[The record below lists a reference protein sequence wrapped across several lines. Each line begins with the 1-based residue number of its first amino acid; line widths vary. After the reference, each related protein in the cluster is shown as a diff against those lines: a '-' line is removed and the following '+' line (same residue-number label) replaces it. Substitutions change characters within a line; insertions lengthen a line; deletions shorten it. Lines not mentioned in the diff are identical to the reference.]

1 MKNLTVAFMTC
12 SAVENDAAG
21 NACWFQTT
29 PPYGRYPG
37 RNQITG
43 KDGKPI
49 KDAVVVFDEK
59 SVGKV
64 VAAFKE
70 AAKAKDW
77 PGILVD
83 QDHFSC
89 NTSKPSTALA
99 WARDIRV
106 GEDGSIW
113 TKWEFTAKG
122 KELYEGKMLIN
133 RSPVLDLEQLSA
145 KEFAPTVLTSI
156 GMTNAPYFKD
166 LSPLAAARNGG
177 NMQITCVTDANG
189 LSHGAD
195 RKFDGGNGSASKKD
209 IEHLKTSNEVI
220 DYFAKKWKSP
230 KDSVEDL
237 KSNMKSMYGNDVEK
251 IKEVLLDWDK
261 NPDGGDNTDTD
272 TLDKLFG
279 RSFRKRILAA
289 RAVNN
294 TQGETMDPKILEK
307 LELAE
312 GATLDDVLAAIQ
324 ALKDKEAAAT
334 ATATDATKKAEDA
347 EAKCRGLK
355 CDAFIAAHKAQIADE
370 AKFREAYLKAPEAT
384 EAAFGLFRTAEPP
397 KAPAARISARDA
409 KTPSATAGTDAAV
422 KAKITAR
429 NNAVN
434 AYMTAHPGCTNAAAW
449 SACRLAD
456 PETFAD

>member
-1 MKNLTVAFMTC
+1 MTC
-12 SAVENDAAG
+12 SASNLDAAT

-29 PPYGRYPG
+29 PKYGLYPG
-37 RNQITG
+37 GEQITG
-43 KDGKPI
+43 RDGKPVKKATI
-49 KDAVVVFDEK
+49 ILDEK
-59 SVGKV
+59 STDKIMEAFR
-64 VAAFKE
+64 AAVSVPGC
-70 AAKAKDW
+70 

-89 NTSKPSTALA
+89 DTDKPTTALA
-99 WARDIRV
+99 WAKEIRRA
-106 GEDGSIW
+106 EDGSLW
-113 TKWEFTAKG
+113 TRWEFTAKG
-122 KELYEGKMLIN
+122 KELYEGKMLVN
-133 RSPVLDLEQLSA
+133 RSPVMLLDEVKGWRGMGKAFTPYALE
-145 KEFAPTVLTSI
+145 SI
-156 GMTNAPYFKD
+156 GMTNKPYFKD
-166 LSPLAAARNGG
+166 LSPLAAAR
-177 NMQITCVTDANG
+177 
-189 LSHGAD
+189 
-195 RKFDGGNGSASKKD
+195 
-209 IEHLKTSNEVI
+209 E
-220 DYFAKKWKSP
+220 
-230 KDSVEDL
+230 
-237 KSNMKSMYGNDVEK
+237 
-251 IKEVLLDWDK
+251 
-261 NPDGGDNTDTD
+261 
-272 TLDKLFG
+272 
-279 RSFRKRILAA
+279 
-289 RAVNN
+289 VNN
-294 TQGETMDPKILEK
+294 NKGETMDPKILEK

-409 KTPSATAGTDAAV
+409 KTPSATVGTDDAMQ
-422 KAKITAR
+422 AKIAAR

-434 AYMTAHPGCTNAAAW
+434 AYLTAHPGCSHATAW

>member
-1 MKNLTVAFMTC
+1 MTC
-12 SAVENDAAG
+12 SASNLDAAT

-29 PPYGRYPG
+29 PKYGLYPG
-37 RNQITG
+37 GEQITG
-43 KDGKPI
+43 RDGKPVKKATI
-49 KDAVVVFDEK
+49 ILDEK
-59 SVGKV
+59 STDKIMEAFR
-64 VAAFKE
+64 AAVSVPGC
-70 AAKAKDW
+70 

-89 NTSKPSTALA
+89 DTDKPTTALA
-99 WARDIRV
+99 WAKEIRRA
-106 GEDGSIW
+106 EDGSLW
-113 TKWEFTAKG
+113 TRWEFTAKG
-122 KELYEGKMLIN
+122 KELYEGKMLVN
-133 RSPVLDLEQLSA
+133 RSPVMLLDEVEGWRGMGKAFTPYALE
-145 KEFAPTVLTSI
+145 SI
-156 GMTNAPYFKD
+156 GMTNKPYFKD
-166 LSPLAAARNGG
+166 LSPLAAAR
-177 NMQITCVTDANG
+177 
-189 LSHGAD
+189 
-195 RKFDGGNGSASKKD
+195 
-209 IEHLKTSNEVI
+209 E
-220 DYFAKKWKSP
+220 
-230 KDSVEDL
+230 
-237 KSNMKSMYGNDVEK
+237 
-251 IKEVLLDWDK
+251 
-261 NPDGGDNTDTD
+261 
-272 TLDKLFG
+272 
-279 RSFRKRILAA
+279 
-289 RAVNN
+289 VNN
-294 TQGETMDPKILEK
+294 NKGETMDPKILEK

-409 KTPSATAGTDAAV
+409 KTPSATVGTDDAMQ
-422 KAKITAR
+422 AKIAAR

-434 AYMTAHPGCTNAAAW
+434 AYLTAHPGCSHATAW

>member
-1 MKNLTVAFMTC
+1 MKNLSVVFMTC
-12 SAVENDAAG
+12 SASNLDAAT

-29 PPYGRYPG
+29 PKYGLYPG
-37 RNQITG
+37 GEQITG
-43 KDGKPI
+43 RDGKPVKKATI
-49 KDAVVVFDEK
+49 ILDEK
-59 SVGKV
+59 STDKIMEAFR
-64 VAAFKE
+64 AAVSVPGC
-70 AAKAKDW
+70 

-89 NTSKPSTALA
+89 DTDKPTTALA
-99 WARDIRV
+99 WAKEIRRA
-106 GEDGSIW
+106 EDGSLW
-113 TKWEFTAKG
+113 TRWEFTAKG
-122 KELYEGKMLIN
+122 KELYEGKMLVN
-133 RSPVLDLEQLSA
+133 RSPVMLLDEVKGWRGMGKAFTPYALE
-145 KEFAPTVLTSI
+145 SI
-156 GMTNAPYFKD
+156 GMTNKPYFKD
-166 LSPLAAARNGG
+166 LSPLAAAR
-177 NMQITCVTDANG
+177 
-189 LSHGAD
+189 
-195 RKFDGGNGSASKKD
+195 
-209 IEHLKTSNEVI
+209 E
-220 DYFAKKWKSP
+220 
-230 KDSVEDL
+230 
-237 KSNMKSMYGNDVEK
+237 
-251 IKEVLLDWDK
+251 
-261 NPDGGDNTDTD
+261 
-272 TLDKLFG
+272 
-279 RSFRKRILAA
+279 
-289 RAVNN
+289 VNN
-294 TQGETMDPKILEK
+294 NKGETMDPKILEK

-409 KTPSATAGTDAAV
+409 KTPSATVGTDDAMQ
-422 KAKITAR
+422 AKIAAR

-434 AYMTAHPGCTNAAAW
+434 AYLTAHPGCSHATAW

>member
-1 MKNLTVAFMTC
+1 MKNLSVVFMTC
-12 SAVENDAAG
+12 SASNLDAAT

-29 PPYGRYPG
+29 PKYGLYPG
-37 RNQITG
+37 GEQITG
-43 KDGKPI
+43 RDGKPVKKATI
-49 KDAVVVFDEK
+49 ILDEK
-59 SVGKV
+59 STDKIMEAFR
-64 VAAFKE
+64 AAVSVPGC
-70 AAKAKDW
+70 

-89 NTSKPSTALA
+89 DTDKPTTALA
-99 WARDIRV
+99 WAKEIRRA
-106 GEDGSIW
+106 EDGSLW
-113 TKWEFTAKG
+113 TRWEFTAKG
-122 KELYEGKMLIN
+122 KELYEGKMLVN
-133 RSPVLDLEQLSA
+133 RSPVMLLDEVEGWRGMGKAFTPYALE
-145 KEFAPTVLTSI
+145 SI
-156 GMTNAPYFKD
+156 GMTNKPYFKD
-166 LSPLAAARNGG
+166 LSPLAAAR
-177 NMQITCVTDANG
+177 
-189 LSHGAD
+189 
-195 RKFDGGNGSASKKD
+195 
-209 IEHLKTSNEVI
+209 E
-220 DYFAKKWKSP
+220 
-230 KDSVEDL
+230 
-237 KSNMKSMYGNDVEK
+237 
-251 IKEVLLDWDK
+251 
-261 NPDGGDNTDTD
+261 
-272 TLDKLFG
+272 
-279 RSFRKRILAA
+279 
-289 RAVNN
+289 VNN
-294 TQGETMDPKILEK
+294 NKGETMDPKILEK

-409 KTPSATAGTDAAV
+409 KTPSATVGTDDAMQ
-422 KAKITAR
+422 AKIAAR

-434 AYMTAHPGCTNAAAW
+434 AYLTAHPGCSHATAW

>member
-1 MKNLTVAFMTC
+1 MSC
-12 SAVENDAAG
+12 SASNLDAAN

-29 PPYGRYPG
+29 PKYGLYPG
-37 RNQITG
+37 GEQITG
-43 KDGKPI
+43 RDGKPVKKATI
-49 KDAVVVFDEK
+49 ILDEK
-59 SVGKV
+59 STDKIMEAFR
-64 VAAFKE
+64 AAVSVPGC
-70 AAKAKDW
+70 

-89 NTSKPSTALA
+89 DTDKPTTALA
-99 WARDIRV
+99 WAKEIRRA
-106 GEDGSIW
+106 EDGSLW
-113 TKWEFTAKG
+113 TRWEFTAKG
-122 KELYEGKMLIN
+122 KELYEGKMLVN
-133 RSPVLDLEQLSA
+133 RSPVMLLDEVEGWRGMGKAFTPYALE
-145 KEFAPTVLTSI
+145 SI
-156 GMTNAPYFKD
+156 GMTNKPYFKD
-166 LSPLAAARNGG
+166 LSPLAAAR
-177 NMQITCVTDANG
+177 
-189 LSHGAD
+189 
-195 RKFDGGNGSASKKD
+195 
-209 IEHLKTSNEVI
+209 E
-220 DYFAKKWKSP
+220 
-230 KDSVEDL
+230 
-237 KSNMKSMYGNDVEK
+237 
-251 IKEVLLDWDK
+251 
-261 NPDGGDNTDTD
+261 
-272 TLDKLFG
+272 
-279 RSFRKRILAA
+279 
-289 RAVNN
+289 VNN

-347 EAKCRGLK
+347 EAKCRTLQ

-384 EAAFGLFRTAEPP
+384 EAAVGLFRTAEPP

-409 KTPSATAGTDAAV
+409 KTPTATPGTDDAV

-434 AYMTAHPGCTNAAAW
+434 AYMTAHPGCTHAAAW

>member
-1 MKNLTVAFMTC
+1 MKNLSVVFMSC
-12 SAVENDAAG
+12 SASNLDAAT

-29 PPYGRYPG
+29 PKYGLYPG
-37 RNQITG
+37 GEQITG
-43 KDGKPI
+43 RDGKPVKKATI
-49 KDAVVVFDEK
+49 ILDEK
-59 SVGKV
+59 STDKIMEAFR
-64 VAAFKE
+64 AAVSVPGC
-70 AAKAKDW
+70 

-89 NTSKPSTALA
+89 DTDKPTTALA
-99 WARDIRV
+99 WAKEIRRA
-106 GEDGSIW
+106 EDGSLW
-113 TKWEFTAKG
+113 TRWEFTAKG
-122 KELYEGKMLIN
+122 KELYEGKMLVN
-133 RSPVLDLEQLSA
+133 RSPVMLLDEVKGWRGMGKAFTPYALE
-145 KEFAPTVLTSI
+145 SI
-156 GMTNAPYFKD
+156 GMTNKPYFKD
-166 LSPLAAARNGG
+166 LSPLAAAR
-177 NMQITCVTDANG
+177 
-189 LSHGAD
+189 
-195 RKFDGGNGSASKKD
+195 
-209 IEHLKTSNEVI
+209 E
-220 DYFAKKWKSP
+220 
-230 KDSVEDL
+230 
-237 KSNMKSMYGNDVEK
+237 
-251 IKEVLLDWDK
+251 
-261 NPDGGDNTDTD
+261 
-272 TLDKLFG
+272 
-279 RSFRKRILAA
+279 
-289 RAVNN
+289 VNN
-294 TQGETMDPKILEK
+294 NKGETMDPKILEK

-409 KTPSATAGTDAAV
+409 KTPSATVGTDDAMQ
-422 KAKITAR
+422 AKIAAR

-434 AYMTAHPGCTNAAAW
+434 AYLTAHPGCSHATAW

>member
-1 MKNLTVAFMTC
+1 MSC
-12 SAVENDAAG
+12 SASNLDAAT

-29 PPYGRYPG
+29 PKYGLYPG
-37 RNQITG
+37 GEQITG
-43 KDGKPI
+43 RDGKPVKKATI
-49 KDAVVVFDEK
+49 ILDEK
-59 SVGKV
+59 STDKIMEAFR
-64 VAAFKE
+64 AAVSVPGC
-70 AAKAKDW
+70 

-89 NTSKPSTALA
+89 DTDKPTTALA
-99 WARDIRV
+99 WAKEIRRA
-106 GEDGSIW
+106 EDGSLW
-113 TKWEFTAKG
+113 TRWEFTAKG
-122 KELYEGKMLIN
+122 KELYEGKMLVN
-133 RSPVLDLEQLSA
+133 RSPVMLLDEVKGWRGMGKAFTPYALE
-145 KEFAPTVLTSI
+145 SI
-156 GMTNAPYFKD
+156 GMTNKPYFKD
-166 LSPLAAARNGG
+166 LSPLAAAR
-177 NMQITCVTDANG
+177 
-189 LSHGAD
+189 
-195 RKFDGGNGSASKKD
+195 
-209 IEHLKTSNEVI
+209 E
-220 DYFAKKWKSP
+220 
-230 KDSVEDL
+230 
-237 KSNMKSMYGNDVEK
+237 
-251 IKEVLLDWDK
+251 
-261 NPDGGDNTDTD
+261 
-272 TLDKLFG
+272 
-279 RSFRKRILAA
+279 
-289 RAVNN
+289 VNN
-294 TQGETMDPKILEK
+294 NKGETMDPKILEK

-409 KTPSATAGTDAAV
+409 KTPSATVGTDDAMQ
-422 KAKITAR
+422 AKIAAR

-434 AYMTAHPGCTNAAAW
+434 AYLTAHPGCSHATAW

>member
-1 MKNLTVAFMTC
+1 MSC
-12 SAVENDAAG
+12 SASNLDAAT

-29 PPYGRYPG
+29 PKYGLYPG
-37 RNQITG
+37 GEQITG
-43 KDGKPI
+43 RDGKPVKKATI
-49 KDAVVVFDEK
+49 ILDEK
-59 SVGKV
+59 STDKIMEAFR
-64 VAAFKE
+64 AAVSVPGC
-70 AAKAKDW
+70 

-89 NTSKPSTALA
+89 DTDKPTTALA
-99 WARDIRV
+99 WAKEIRRA
-106 GEDGSIW
+106 EDGSLW
-113 TKWEFTAKG
+113 TRWEFTAKG
-122 KELYEGKMLIN
+122 KELYEGKMLVN
-133 RSPVLDLEQLSA
+133 RSPVMLLDEVEGWRGMGKAFTPYALE
-145 KEFAPTVLTSI
+145 SI
-156 GMTNAPYFKD
+156 GMTNKPYFKD
-166 LSPLAAARNGG
+166 LSPLAAAR
-177 NMQITCVTDANG
+177 
-189 LSHGAD
+189 
-195 RKFDGGNGSASKKD
+195 
-209 IEHLKTSNEVI
+209 E
-220 DYFAKKWKSP
+220 
-230 KDSVEDL
+230 
-237 KSNMKSMYGNDVEK
+237 
-251 IKEVLLDWDK
+251 
-261 NPDGGDNTDTD
+261 
-272 TLDKLFG
+272 
-279 RSFRKRILAA
+279 
-289 RAVNN
+289 VNN
-294 TQGETMDPKILEK
+294 NKGETMDPKILEK

-409 KTPSATAGTDAAV
+409 KTPSATVGTDDAMQ
-422 KAKITAR
+422 AKIAAR

-434 AYMTAHPGCTNAAAW
+434 AYLTAHPGCSHATAW

>member
-1 MKNLTVAFMTC
+1 MKNLSVVFMSC
-12 SAVENDAAG
+12 SASNLDAAT

-29 PPYGRYPG
+29 PKYGLYPG
-37 RNQITG
+37 GEQITG
-43 KDGKPI
+43 RDGKPVKKATI
-49 KDAVVVFDEK
+49 ILDEK
-59 SVGKV
+59 STDKIMEAFR
-64 VAAFKE
+64 AAVSVPSC
-70 AAKAKDW
+70 

-89 NTSKPSTALA
+89 DTDKPTTALA
-99 WARDIRV
+99 WAKEIRRA
-106 GEDGSIW
+106 EDGSLW
-113 TKWEFTAKG
+113 TRWEFTAKG
-122 KELYEGKMLIN
+122 KELYEGKMLVN
-133 RSPVLDLEQLSA
+133 RSPVMLLDEVEGWRGMGKAFTPYALE
-145 KEFAPTVLTSI
+145 SI
-156 GMTNAPYFKD
+156 GMTNKPYFKD
-166 LSPLAAARNGG
+166 LSPLAAAR
-177 NMQITCVTDANG
+177 
-189 LSHGAD
+189 
-195 RKFDGGNGSASKKD
+195 
-209 IEHLKTSNEVI
+209 E
-220 DYFAKKWKSP
+220 
-230 KDSVEDL
+230 
-237 KSNMKSMYGNDVEK
+237 
-251 IKEVLLDWDK
+251 
-261 NPDGGDNTDTD
+261 
-272 TLDKLFG
+272 
-279 RSFRKRILAA
+279 
-289 RAVNN
+289 VNN
-294 TQGETMDPKILEK
+294 NKGETMDPKILEK

-409 KTPSATAGTDAAV
+409 KTPSATVGTDDAMQ
-422 KAKITAR
+422 AKIAAR

-434 AYMTAHPGCTNAAAW
+434 AYLTAHPGCSHATAW